1 MKISTR
7 QDGSAMIVDVTGD
20 ITLQSSPELRKVV
33 LDLFRQKH
41 SPRVIVNM
49 TAVRWID
56 SAGVASLIEGLKLAR
71 ELKSGFALFGLNA
84 TAKEVLA
91 LTKLVNV
98 FDIYATEEDALRGKN
113 NGNPPAR

>member
-7 QDGSAMIVDVTGD
+7 QDGSATIVDVTGD
-20 ITLQSSPELRKVV
+20 ITLQNSPEVRKVV

-41 SPRVIVNM
+41 SPRVVVNM

-71 ELKSGFALFGLNA
+71 ELKSGFALFGLTP
-84 TAKEVLA
+84 TAREVLA
-91 LTKLVNV
+91 LTKLLNV
-98 FDIYATEEDALRGKN
+98 FEIYATEEEALRGKN
-113 NGNPPAR
+113 NGNSSAR